1 MVTLFNFVTIRNPRT
16 PTEKELVT
24 GFFKPPQGGTSLLN
38 EVAETRVKGRGAAR
52 RVLLKARDTDAAYG
66 TLDAFAER
74 EPVAS
79 RAAVWMLENG
89 PDLTL
94 SSLKELRS
102 RHEPLDVETLG
113 RIWDNL
119 AILTYVGGSPDLREQ
134 LVGALRAHHVLSSE
148 EPATDEEARRLAEA
162 TPLFTSSVHGTTEFV
177 KTPVDNPP
185 EAPGTV
191 ENDAGAARAAT
202 LAAAHTQLIGVIERA
217 RETARAAAV
226 APPFVPFYETV
237 ERPAPSEPGKA
248 PKPSKTP
255 ARVPPEQAEAVT
267 PTRLV
272 LDKEVLG
279 DLDEPSRAV
288 LGELGVRAGDSVSLA
303 VNRIVAE
310 SARVGAEQAAVAPP
324 QRVTRVG
331 GSVWVANVGRQ
342 STATERWQI
351 TDDRTMAQYGKF
363 WGDRVEPVEK
373 FRCRVR
379 PLGIGDF
386 RRVEQEPCCWV
397 PGEVA
402 HIENVLKGETK
413 ERTTESRTTTEVFA
427 AVTLEEQTD
436 KERDTQTTDRFEM
449 EKEVAKTLEN
459 SLKFEIGVNVSAS
472 YGPVKIVADTKFAT
486 SVSSK
491 EADKQATKFAKE
503 VTDKTVEK
511 VITRTKE
518 ERSTRTTTEYS
529 ERNLHRLEAVGD
541 HVVGLYRWV
550 DKIYKAKV
558 VNYGKRLMFEFLVP
572 EPAAFHLYAQ
582 TDPGSDASGGLVKP
596 IDPRSTEAATAY
608 GRPRLAD
615 FNVVSEANYAF
626 WAATYSALVEAPPAI
641 TVTTSKAYSRA
652 DMDQTVQFADSKTD
666 LAMPSGYDAT
676 TFFCSYALHSENQSG
691 GNNWITTMIGRQSR
705 FTTSGGSFSGFLDGE
720 DDLVPV
726 NTVGRTRFYALNV
739 EVNCTRRPESYRAW
753 QQKTFRA
760 ILDGYTSQLA
770 AYETALAQLRAQAGV
785 EIQGNNPAFNR
796 QTEAEELQKGCLR
809 LLTSCVDLPSDA
821 MKDGGDYGYPEF
833 ECCEAIRDGSIVQFF
848 QQLFEWPLITYSF
861 YPYFWGR
868 KAKWIELYQLD
879 DVDPIFRSFLRAGFA
894 RVVVPV
900 RPGYEKAALRFLA
913 DGSIW
918 DGGATPGVDDPM
930 YVAIEN
936 DLKEAVG
943 VVDPEIE
950 PWEIKLPT
958 TLTVLQCESGCV
970 PGSGLPCPC
979 QDEAPDHDHD
989 GDEDDSED
997 DDG

>member
-16 PTEKELVT
+16 PTAKELVS
-24 GFFKPPQGGTSLLN
+24 GFFKPPPTASPALLDQ
-38 EVAETRVKGRGAAR
+38 VAEARAKGGGAAR
-52 RVLLKARDTDAAYG
+52 RALLKARDSDVAYG
-66 TLDAFAER
+66 SVEGLAEQA
-74 EPVAS
+74 PQ
-79 RAAVWMLENG
+79 AAKAANWMLEFG
-89 PDLTL
+89 PGLTVAQL
-94 SSLKELRS
+94 EAFHARQD
-102 RHEPLDVETLG
+102 PLDAETLG
-113 RIWDNL
+113 RLWDNL

-134 LVGALRAHHVLSSE
+134 VVAALRAHHVLTSE
-148 EPATDEEARRLAEA
+148 PPADDDAARRLAEA
-162 TPLFTSSVHGTTEFV
+162 TPLFPSAVHGTTEFV
-177 KTPVDNPP
+177 KTPVERPP
-185 EAPGTV
+185 EDPGTA
-191 ENDAGAARAAT
+191 EAGKSAARAAA
-202 LAAAHTQLIGVIERA
+202 LAAAHGELSAVIERA

-226 APPFVPFYETV
+226 QPPFVPAYEV
-237 ERPAPSEPGKA
+237 PIERPTTDTPGKA
-248 PKPSKTP
+248 TGRQKAKD
-255 ARVPPEQAEAVT
+255 AVT
-267 PTRLV
+267 AEPVAPTRLV
-272 LDKEVLG
+272 LDPATLKG
-279 DLDEPSRAV
+279 MAEPSRQ
-288 LGELGVRAGDSVSLA
+288 LLEELGIRAGDSVTLA

-310 SARVGAEQAAVAPP
+310 SARVGAAQAAVTPP
-324 QRVTRVG
+324 QRVARVG
-331 GSVWVANVGRQ
+331 GSLWVANAARESQ
-342 STATERWQI
+342 ATERYQVA
-351 TDDRTMAQYGKF
+351 DDRMAAQYGRF
-363 WGDRVEPVEK
+363 WGDHVEPTER

-386 RRVEQEPCCWV
+386 RRVEQEICCWV

-413 ERTTESRTTTEVFA
+413 ERTTESRTTTETFTS
-427 AVTLEEQTD
+427 VTLEEETE

-449 EKEVAKTLEN
+449 EKEVARTVEE
-459 SLKFEIGVNVSAS
+459 SLKFEIGVNVSAA

-486 SVSSK
+486 SSSTK
-491 EADKQATKFAKE
+491 EADKQATKYAKE

-511 VITRTKE
+511 VVTRTKE
-518 ERSTRTTTEYS
+518 ERSTRVTTEFS
-529 ERNLHRLEAVGD
+529 EKNLHRLQATNE

-582 TDPGSDASGGLVKP
+582 TDAGSDAATGLVKP
-596 IDPRSTEAATAY
+596 IDPRTDAAATAY
-608 GRPRLAD
+608 GRPKLAD
-615 FNVVSEANYAF
+615 FSVVSETNYAF
-626 WAATYSALVEAPPAI
+626 WAATYGALVDPPPPI
-641 TVTTSKAYSRA
+641 SLTTSKAYSRA

-666 LAMPSGYDAT
+666 LAMPTGYEAS
-676 TFFCSYALHSENQSG
+676 TFFANYALHSENQSG
-691 GNNWITTMIGRQSR
+691 GNNWITTMIGRRSQ
-705 FTTSGGSFSGFLDGE
+705 FTTTGGSFSGSLDGE

-739 EVNCTRRPESYRAW
+739 EVTCMRRGEAYLTW
-753 QQKTFRA
+753 QQKTFRS

-770 AYETALAQLRAQAGV
+770 AYETALAQLKTEVGV
-785 EIQGNNPAFNR
+785 QIQGNNPAFNR

-821 MKDGGDYGYPEF
+821 MKDGGEYGYPEF
-833 ECCEAIRDGSIVQFF
+833 DCCEAIRDGSIVQFF
-848 QQLFEWPLITYSF
+848 QQLFEWGLITYSF

-868 KAKWIELYQLD
+868 KSKWVEIYHLD

-894 RVVVPV
+894 RVIVPV

-936 DLKEAVG
+936 DLKIPVG
-943 VVDPEIE
+943 EVDPEIE

-970 PGSGLPCPC
+970 PGVGLPCPC
-979 QDEAPDHDHD
+979 QDHDHEDED
-989 GDEDDSED
+989 GDDED

>member
-24 GFFKPPQGGTSLLN
+24 GFFKPPDGGTALLN
-38 EVAETRVKGRGAAR
+38 EVAEARAKGGGAAR
-52 RVLLKARDTDAAYG
+52 RRLLRARGTEVAYG
-66 TLDAFAER
+66 SVEAFAER
-74 EPVAS
+74 EHTAG
-79 RAAVWMLENG
+79 RAAAWMLENG
-89 PDLTL
+89 PNLTVG
-94 SSLKELRS
+94 SLEELRS
-102 RHEPLDVETLG
+102 RHEPLDGETLG

-119 AILTYVGGSPDLREQ
+119 AILTYVGGPPDLREQ
-134 LVGALRAHHVLSSE
+134 LVAALRAHHVLTAE
-148 EPATDEEARRLAEA
+148 KPATDEEARRLAEA
-162 TPLFTSSVHGTTEFV
+162 TPLFTAAVHGTTSFV
-177 KTPVDNPP
+177 KTPVDNPVD
-185 EAPGTV
+185 EPGTGRS
-191 ENDAGAARAAT
+191 DAHAERAAK
-202 LAAAHTQLIGVIERA
+202 LAATHARLAAIIERA
-217 RETARAAAV
+217 KETARAAAV
-226 APPFVPFYETV
+226 QPPFVPFYESV
-237 ERPAPSEPGKA
+237 DDASQRPVASEPTKPGKKA
-248 PKPSKTP
+248 AARPGPDAAKP
-255 ARVPPEQAEAVT
+255 VE

-272 LDKEVLG
+272 LDEDAMSRLDEASREVLTE
-279 DLDEPSRAV
+279 LD
-288 LGELGVRAGDSVSLA
+288 VRVGDSVSLA

-310 SARVGAEQAAVAPP
+310 SARVGAEQAALAPP
-324 QRVTRVG
+324 QRVARVG
-331 GSVWVANVGRQ
+331 GSVWVANVARQ
-342 STATERWQI
+342 SAATERWRVA
-351 TDDRTMAQYGKF
+351 DDRTADQYGTF
-363 WGDRVEPVEK
+363 WGAELEPVER

-413 ERTTESRTTTEVFA
+413 ERTTESRTTTEVFSSL
-427 AVTLEEQTD
+427 TLEEETN
-436 KERDTQTTDRFEM
+436 KEKDTQTTDRFEM
-449 EKEVAKTLEN
+449 EKEVAKTLEQ
-459 SLKFEIGVNVSAS
+459 SLKFDIGVNVSAS

-486 SVSSK
+486 SVSTK

-511 VITRTKE
+511 VISRTKE
-518 ERSTRTTTEYS
+518 ERSTRTTTEFS
-529 ERNLHRLEAVGD
+529 ERNLHKLEAVDD

-596 IDPRSTEAATAY
+596 IDPRSDEAASAY
-608 GRPRLAD
+608 GRPKLAD
-615 FNVVSEANYAF
+615 FSVVSETNYAF
-626 WAATYSALVEAPPAI
+626 WAATYGALVEPPPAI

-666 LAMPSGYDAT
+666 LAMPAGYDAS

-691 GNNWITTMIGRQSR
+691 GNNWITTMIGRQSK
-705 FTTSGGSFSGFLDGE
+705 FTTTGGSFSGFLDGE

-739 EVNCTRRPESYRAW
+739 EVNCTRRPEAYRAW

-760 ILDGYTSQLA
+760 IIDGYTSQLA
-770 AYETALAQLRAQAGV
+770 AYETALAQLKAQAGV

-821 MKDGGDYGYPEF
+821 MKDGGEYGYPEF
-833 ECCEAIRDGSIVQFF
+833 DCCEAIRDGSIVQFF

-868 KAKWIELYQLD
+868 KAKWVELYHLD
-879 DVDPIFRSFLRAGFA
+879 DVDPIFRSFLRSGFA

-930 YVAIEN
+930 YVAVEN
-936 DLKEAVG
+936 DLKEPVG

-970 PGSGLPCPC
+970 PGTGLPCPC
-979 QDEAPDHDHD
+979 QDEETDHDHD
-989 GDEDDSED
+989 EDDTED